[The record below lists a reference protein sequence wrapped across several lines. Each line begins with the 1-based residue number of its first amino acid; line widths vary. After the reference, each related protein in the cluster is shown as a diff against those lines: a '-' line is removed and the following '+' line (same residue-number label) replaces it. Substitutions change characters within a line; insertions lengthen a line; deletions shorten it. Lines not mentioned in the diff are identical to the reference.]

1 MINVCEV
8 LLVGHMRT
16 SLFQWLASSAV
27 MSPLVTASWREAIEE
42 KSPFL
47 KQNAPLPPCCG
58 RLRYIQAP
66 PLLTVLKTLLWCE
79 AQRLQRSSIQRR
91 LHHGDPSH
99 PARGPFAPLPSG
111 ERLRSVKLQPAAT
124 PRWSEE
130 LHTSLDALSSCC
142 LPFPTQSLKVVVYQI
157 VGLVSLWFIHCL

>member
-16 SLFQWLASSAV
+16 SLFRWLASSTV

-111 ERLRSVKLQPAAT
+111 CAAWSSSQLLPRGGRRNSTHHWMLSHPAACLFQ
-124 PRWSEE
+124 RKAWKW
-130 LHTSLDALSSCC
+130 LCIKSL
-142 LPFPTQSLKVVVYQI
+142 V
-157 VGLVSLWFIHCL
+157 